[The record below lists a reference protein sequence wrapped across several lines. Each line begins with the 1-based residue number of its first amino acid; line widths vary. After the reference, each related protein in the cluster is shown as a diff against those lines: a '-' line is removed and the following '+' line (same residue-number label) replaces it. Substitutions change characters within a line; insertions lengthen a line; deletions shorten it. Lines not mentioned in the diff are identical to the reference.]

1 MGLRAL
7 YHRWLIRRHSIP
19 DELWR
24 RALRSTRY
32 ARSLPVADRQR
43 LRELAALFLSLKVF
57 EPVAGITVTPAMR
70 AIIAL
75 KACVPI
81 LNLGVE
87 YYSGWSGILVY
98 PGDFRVREEYAD
110 ENGVVHREVVDL
122 CGQSLARGPMVL
134 SWETIRDECR
144 SPGGW
149 QDLVVHECAH
159 KLDTL
164 NGEADGFPPLHAGME
179 PKRWTRDFRS
189 AYQRLG
195 EALEHGEPTRLD
207 PYAASDPAEFF
218 AVASETFF
226 TAPHVLN
233 EDFPAVYQQLA
244 AFYRQDPR
252 AALAGRR
259 RC

>member
-7 YHRWLIRRHSIP
+7 YHRWLIRRHSLP
-19 DELWR
+19 EELWR
-24 RALRSTRY
+24 RALRSSRY

-43 LRELAALFLSLKVF
+43 LRELTALFLSLKVF
-57 EPVAGITVTPAMR
+57 EPVAGITLTPAMR

-81 LNLGVE
+81 LNLGIE
-87 YYSGWSGILVY
+87 YYAGWSGIVVY
-98 PGDFRVREEYAD
+98 PGDFRVREEYSD
-110 ENGVVHREVVDL
+110 ENGVVHHEVVDL
-122 CGQSLARGPMVL
+122 CGQSLTRGPMVL
-134 SWETIRDECR
+134 SWDTIRKECR
-144 SPGGW
+144 SPGGE

-159 KLDTL
+159 KLDAL
-164 NGEADGFPPLHAGME
+164 NGEADGFPPLHVGME
-179 PKRWTRDFRS
+179 PKRWTRDFQS

-195 EALEHGEPTRLD
+195 EALERGESPRLD

-226 TAPHVLN
+226 TAPHVLA
-233 EDFPAVYQQLA
+233 EDFPAVYRQLA

-252 AALAGRR
+252 AVLAGRR
-259 RC
+259 RR